1 MRKGGE
7 TRGYRSRHCS
17 PEGALLLSCEAAIS
31 HSLVVYA
38 PCRASA
44 QRGLGDSQRRTH
56 LPTCIRKC
64 PKVLGGPWVG
74 ILCHLDL
81 PTWITHT
88 ALAVN
93 NHPLYS
99 LYNPL
104 HGPRVGTHA
113 LQRLYI
119 SAALYSPLQ
128 PSTSLHLYILYS
140 IHPSTS
146 PLSSWHPPSTIQLQ
160 PSWEHEDC

>member
-1 MRKGGE
+1 M
-7 TRGYRSRHCS
+7 
-17 PEGALLLSCEAAIS
+17 
-31 HSLVVYA
+31 
-38 PCRASA
+38 
-44 QRGLGDSQRRTH
+44 
-56 LPTCIRKC
+56 
-64 PKVLGGPWVG
+64 LGGPWVG

-140 IHPSTS
+140 IHPSLYITPQTQRLAVTNGRANGCS
-146 PLSSWHPPSTIQLQ
+146 PVNG
-160 PSWEHEDC
+160 

>member
-1 MRKGGE
+1 MF
-7 TRGYRSRHCS
+7 
-17 PEGALLLSCEAAIS
+17 
-31 HSLVVYA
+31 
-38 PCRASA
+38 
-44 QRGLGDSQRRTH
+44 
-56 LPTCIRKC
+56 
-64 PKVLGGPWVG
+64 GGPWVG
-74 ILCHLDL
+74 ILCYLDL

-119 SAALYSPLQ
+119 STALYSPLQ

-146 PLSSWHPPSTIQLQ
+146 PLRAYAERVVLGTRARQELWASCCRCAALYLPVQEQAEMTSARSRTGGERPRMVRGKHT
-160 PSWEHEDC
+160 